1 MALVIGGEK
10 VTMDS
15 GDESGQSAFK
25 FFDQGYGQSQ
35 SQTGFAGGG
44 GGGGSGVNGFA
55 FQEFGTTQSQ
65 SQRMDMFT
73 QRDLLTQAGSQF
85 TQLTQPDG
93 EFCSQNDGGGDAD
106 RVRHSSSS
114 SSSSDN
120 SRSHGDNKSSIEE
133 DDISRGLEE
142 LRFEDDD
149 DEGTIFKKLP
159 DHACR
164 YCGIHEPSSVVQCNI
179 CDRWFC
185 NGKGLT
191 SGAHI
196 INHMVRSKHKEVS
209 LHKEGP
215 LGDTVLECY
224 SCGTKN
230 VFVLGFIPA
239 KNDTVVVLLC
249 RQPCA
254 AQAAL
259 KDENWDYNGWRPLSP
274 TAASWTGL
282 VKVPTSKEQERA
294 RQISNTQIVKL
305 EEIWKENQDASF
317 QDLEKPGI
325 EDEPQHVLLRY
336 EDGYQYEQIFKPLIK
351 LEAEYDKK
359 LKESQKH
366 DTVDVR
372 WDVGL
377 NKRTTAYFTLPSI
390 GDSDLRLMPG
400 DELKIRHNGEKYKN
414 WNGVGHV
421 IKVPD
426 NFGEEIGI
434 ELKLKYCHNA
444 PTEMTSSFVVEFV
457 WKSTSFD
464 RMLAALNKF
473 AVDDRAVSSYIY
485 HKLLGHEM
493 EEQLFRL
500 QLPKNFSGKNLPELN
515 RSQAF
520 AVKHA
525 LQRPLSLIQG
535 PPGTGKTVTSASIVY
550 HLAKIN
556 GGPILVCAPSN
567 TAVDQLT
574 EKIHQTGLKV
584 VRLCAKSRESI
595 DSSISF
601 LSLHNQI
608 RKLSQEVCMELSKLQ
623 QLKDETG
630 ELSVADERR
639 YINLKKKVERQILE
653 VADVISCTCVSAGDP
668 RMSRLKFSS
677 ILIDESMQAT
687 EPECMVPVVLGAK
700 QVILVGDHCQLGP
713 VVISKGRPL
722 SILFERLVVLGI
734 RPFRLEVQYRMHPDL
749 ALFPSNYFYEGTLQ
763 NGVGSKER
771 TLMVDF
777 PWPEPEKPLMFYVTM
792 GQEEISAS
800 GTSYLNRTEAAN
812 VEKVTTKLLKAG
824 IRPEQIG
831 IVTPYE
837 GQRAYLVQYMQANGA
852 LNTKLYLEIEVASVD
867 AFQGREKDFII
878 LSCVRSNDQQGIGF
892 LNDPRRLNVALTR
905 AKFGLIIVGNP
916 KVLAKHQLWN
926 HLIRYCKDLNVL
938 VEGPLTNLKEC
949 TLQFPKPKKMTN
961 AVNPGAHFMQTNMYD
976 ARDAQQIP
984 GPPGGGQHFGG
995 PPNQLNAN
1003 VHGFIPPM
1011 PAYYNNMR
1019 QMYDPP
1025 SEAEFSR
1032 ISEEFSY
1039 INQQNLQFQNS
1050 FPVPMGMFL
1059 NMSHIP
1065 SRFFNQP
1072 DQEHGQGAFNHN
1084 MGGGPPGRGPMG
1096 ASRMPQNPSGPGF
1109 NRNKG
1114 GGRGD
1119 QMFPSGGGGGNK
1131 NMRGPATGNRTSGK
1145 GYGSEMQSQPGMLSQ
1160 GYGLSQNEPGGSS
1173 SQSFGTQ
1180 PMTQPGAFG
1189 FGSGMSQGNMMSQ
1202 QEFSEDYGMEFQSQS
1217 DLPFGP
1223 EFERGGKPKT
1233 DGGFPDNL
1241 FPGGGASGGGSGKGS
1256 GGMSQGLQFSQIQ
1269 YLPILSGSLHH
1280 EELNGYRETKKMR
1293 MMITHK
1299 RGEDGVNKA
1308 EDKLMVT

>member
-1 MALVIGGEK
+1 M
-10 VTMDS
+10 
-15 GDESGQSAFK
+15 
-25 FFDQGYGQSQ
+25 
-35 SQTGFAGGG
+35 
-44 GGGGSGVNGFA
+44 
-55 FQEFGTTQSQ
+55 
-65 SQRMDMFT
+65 
-73 QRDLLTQAGSQF
+73 
-85 TQLTQPDG
+85 
-93 EFCSQNDGGGDAD
+93 
-106 RVRHSSSS
+106 
-114 SSSSDN
+114 
-120 SRSHGDNKSSIEE
+120 
-133 DDISRGLEE
+133 
-142 LRFEDDD
+142 
-149 DEGTIFKKLP
+149 
-159 DHACR
+159 
-164 YCGIHEPSSVVQCNI
+164 
-179 CDRWFC
+179 
-185 NGKGLT
+185 
-191 SGAHI
+191 
-196 INHMVRSKHKEVS
+196 
-209 LHKEGP
+209 
-215 LGDTVLECY
+215 
-224 SCGTKN
+224 
-230 VFVLGFIPA
+230 
-239 KNDTVVVLLC
+239 VLLC

-259 KDENWDYNGWRPLSP
+259 KDENWDYNGWRPLV
-274 TAASWTGL
+274 ADRGFVDWL
-282 VKVPTSKEQERA
+282 VKTPTNHDQTRA
-294 RQISNTQIVKL
+294 RQISNNQILKL

-317 QDLEKPGI
+317 QDLDKPGI

-336 EDGYQYEQIFKPLIK
+336 DDGYQYQDVFKPLIQ

-366 DTVDVR
+366 ENVEIR

-377 NKRTTAYFTLPSI
+377 NKRTTAYFSLPSI
-390 GDSDLRLMPG
+390 CDSDLRLMPG
-400 DELKIRHNGEKYKN
+400 DELKIRHNSEKFKN

-444 PTEMTSSFVVEFV
+444 PTEMTSNFIIEFV

-473 AVDDRAVSSYIY
+473 AVDDRAVSSYIF

-493 EEQLFRL
+493 EEQMFKP
-500 QLPKNFSGKNLPELN
+500 QVPKNFSGKNLPELN

-584 VRLCAKSRESI
+584 VRLCAKSRESL

-608 RKLSQEVCMELSKLQ
+608 RKLSQEVCSELNKLQ

-639 YINLKKKVERQILE
+639 YINLKKKVERDILE
-653 VADVISCTCVSAGDP
+653 VADVIACTCVSAGDP
-668 RMSRLKFSS
+668 RMARLKFSS

-700 QVILVGDHCQLGP
+700 QLILVGDHCQLGP
-713 VVISKGRPL
+713 VVMCKSAAKAGL
-722 SILFERLVVLGI
+722 CQSLFERLVVLGI

-771 TLMVDF
+771 TLVVDF
-777 PWPEPEKPLMFYVTM
+777 PWPVPEKPLMFYVTM

-812 VEKVTTKLLKAG
+812 VEKVTTRLLKAG

-878 LSCVRSNDQQGIGF
+878 LSCVRSNEQQGIGF

-905 AKFGLIIVGNP
+905 AKFGIIIIGNP

-938 VEGPLTNLKEC
+938 VEGPLSNLKEC
-949 TLQFPKPKKMTN
+949 TLQFPKPKKLTN

-976 ARDAQQIP
+976 ARESQMGAHHHHQGGA
-984 GPPGGGQHFGG
+984 GPHPPMGHPGGPLM
-995 PPNQLNAN
+995 PPHSQLNMN
-1003 VHGFIPPM
+1003 HHGFMPPM

-1019 QMYDPP
+1019 QLYDHGTDQDF
-1025 SEAEFSR
+1025 AR
-1032 ISEEFSY
+1032 IGEQFSY
-1039 INQQNLQFQNS
+1039 INQQNLQFQNN

-1072 DQEHGQGAFNHN
+1072 HQHHEQVYNNIGPGQRA
-1084 MGGGPPGRGPMG
+1084 PPGTVG
-1096 ASRMPQNPSGPGF
+1096 AGGRPQNF
-1109 NRNKG
+1109 NRKQHRPNNNPQ
-1114 GGRGD
+1114 D
-1119 QMFPSGGGGGNK
+1119 QMFPPVRRTAGKMSSKEYGNDQ
-1131 NMRGPATGNRTSGK
+1131 MA
-1145 GYGSEMQSQPGMLSQ
+1145 SQPGMLSQ
-1160 GYGLSQNEPGGSS
+1160 GYGLLSQPDTGGAGPGVGQ
-1173 SQSFGTQ
+1173 SQGFGTQ
-1180 PMTQPGAFG
+1180 PMTQPGNF
-1189 FGSGMSQGNMMSQ
+1189 GMSQGGNMNLMSQ
-1202 QEFSEDYGMEFQSQS
+1202 QDLADDFGAEFQSQS
-1217 DLPFGP
+1217 EFP
-1223 EFERGGKPKT
+1223 EL
-1233 DGGFPDNL
+1233 DGRNK
-1241 FPGGGASGGGSGKGS
+1241 GGASDADNIFGEDNMFQGGGRRDGQ
-1256 GGMSQGLQFSQIQ
+1256 SQGLLSQVKLKKKQLIFFCFKFW
-1269 YLPILSGSLHH
+1269 IH
-1280 EELNGYRETKKMR
+1280 EYFFL
-1293 MMITHK
+1293 
-1299 RGEDGVNKA
+1299 
-1308 EDKLMVT
+1308 